1 MVTVGEGLTVGLT
14 VAVAVGLMLCAR
26 VEDTS
31 ARARHTPSSRG
42 GVMLRQ
48 GFNPFET
55 DVSVKSGVYIRARAE
70 ESRRFDPCWHWHMC
84 MITLP
89 I

>member
-1 MVTVGEGLTVGLT
+1 MGLR

-48 GFNPFET
+48 GFCFLNPFET

-70 ESRRFDPCWHWHMC
+70 ERRRFDPCWHWHMR

>member
-1 MVTVGEGLTVGLT
+1 MGLT
-14 VAVAVGLMLCAR
+14 VAVAVGLTLYAR

-31 ARARHTPSSRG
+31 ARARYTPSSRG

-48 GFNPFET
+48 GFCFLIFFET
-55 DVSVKSGVYIRARAE
+55 DVSVKSGVYIRAKVAE
-70 ESRRFDPCWHWHMC
+70 ESRRVDPCWHWHMR